1 MVAVGDERI
10 INEHRKVVVKA
21 VDEDTGDV
29 LYEHIGT
36 GECGV
41 EWDLG
46 VLVVERGIAKRQLK
60 EEANS
65 KK

>member
-1 MVAVGDERI
+1 MKTEEKNISGVS
-10 INEHRKVVVKA
+10 
-21 VDEDTGDV
+21 EDTGDV

-41 EWDLG
+41 EWELG
-46 VLVVERGIAKRQLK
+46 VLVAERGIAKRQLK

>member
-1 MVAVGDERI
+1 MVVVGEERI

-36 GECGV
+36 GKGGV

-46 VLVVERGIAKRQLK
+46 VLVVVRG
-60 EEANS
+60 N
-65 KK
+65 KKQK

>member
-1 MVAVGDERI
+1 MVAVGEERI

-21 VDEDTGDV
+21 IDEDTGDV

-36 GECGV
+36 GGGI

-46 VLVVERGIAKRQLK
+46 VFVIEREKKEAK
-60 EEANS
+60 
-65 KK
+65 

>member
-1 MVAVGDERI
+1 MINAGDERT

-36 GECGV
+36 AKYGV

-60 EEANS
+60 KEA
-65 KK
+65 K